1 MVRGVVELG
10 DVGEL
15 YGVQAPHYVG
25 FPLGELNTA
34 LVSTSRDLKLLGCCN
49 AVLAVYNH
57 ELASLYFVPRSWPL
71 SQELRVSV
79 NRDQADLLPHLLV
92 AQLHKLGFGAL
103 DNLRLKLPD
112 DVVVSCRHALG
123 NVDLEALLAK
133 DVAILALLPEVCL
146 YLRKLLVVRH

>member
-25 FPLGELNTA
+25 FPLGELNMA

-71 SQELRVSV
+71 LQELRVSI
-79 NRDQADLLPHLLV
+79 NRGQVDLLPHLLV
-92 AQLHKLGFGAL
+92 AQLHKLGFDAL

-112 DVVVSCRHALG
+112 DVLVSCGHELG
-123 NVDLEALLAK
+123 NVDLEGLLAK

-146 YLRKLLVVRH
+146 HLRKLLVVRH